1 DTRCPALLAC
11 PPPHRA
17 PPSFPTRRSSDLQM
31 HPNGTSPKFKPLAD
45 SARNA
50 CRKADGQ
57 GANTWMHIMR
67 EEVWEALS
75 ETDRDRLRA
84 ELVQVIAVGVA
95 WIECLDEQTA
105 TT

>member
-1 DTRCPALLAC
+1 M
-11 PPPHRA
+11 
-17 PPSFPTRRSSDLQM
+17 SDLMERVFEDVRAERARQDQRWGKQM